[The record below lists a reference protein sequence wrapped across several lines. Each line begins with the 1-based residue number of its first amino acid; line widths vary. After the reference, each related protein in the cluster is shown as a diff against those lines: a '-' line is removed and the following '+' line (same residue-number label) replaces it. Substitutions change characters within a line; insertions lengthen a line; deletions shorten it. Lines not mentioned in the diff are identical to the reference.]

1 MNHSQAG
8 LITVQQISRSVL
20 QGSVL
25 NDIIR
30 EQLIIIDKKILG
42 LAKQI
47 GENTLTYD
55 LPVTFTT
62 TPTNST
68 DTKIMVYYHILKNLE
83 SRGYTVTLDLEGK
96 ARLHIEWV
104 IGLDRSNIE
113 NMEHYLQSKTKPD

>member
-47 GENTLTYD
+47 GENKLTYD
-55 LPVTFTT
+55 LPITFNTA
-62 TPTNST
+62 PTNTT
-68 DTKIMVYYHILKNLE
+68 DTKIMVYYHIIKNLE
-83 SRGYTVTLDLEGK
+83 SRGYTINLDLDNSR
-96 ARLHIEWV
+96 ARIHIEWI
-104 IGLDRSNIE
+104 IGLDRSSIE
-113 NMEHYLQSKTKPD
+113 NMEQYLQTKTTP